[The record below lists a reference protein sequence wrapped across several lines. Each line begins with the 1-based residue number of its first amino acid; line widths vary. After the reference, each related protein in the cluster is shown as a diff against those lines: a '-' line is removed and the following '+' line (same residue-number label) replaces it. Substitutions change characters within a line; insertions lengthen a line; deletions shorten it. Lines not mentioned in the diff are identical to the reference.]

1 MPVCK
6 PNFFLFTGGPGV
18 GKTTLVEHLA
28 GLGEI
33 CVPETH
39 RAVIREQAALG
50 AAGISRD
57 DQTGF
62 RDLCGRRDVAIFDRM
77 ARETRRVFFDRG
89 ILDSIAGDSL
99 DPPWLVA
106 AATERRYA
114 ATVFVPPPWPEI
126 YETDA
131 ERIQDFAEAVA
142 THHRI
147 CANLVAWGYEVIEP
161 PRLPVAARA
170 AFVLDQVRRLGV

>member
-6 PNFFLFTGGPGV
+6 PNFFLFTGGSGV
-18 GKTTLVEHLA
+18 GKTTLIEHLA

-50 AAGISRD
+50 EGGVSRD
-57 DQTGF
+57 DQTAY
-62 RDLCGRRDVAIFDRM
+62 RDLCGRRDVAIFDRLR
-77 ARETRRVFFDRG
+77 AETRRIFFDRG
-89 ILDSIAGDSL
+89 ILDSLAGDGL
-99 DPPWLVA
+99 DPPWLIQA
-106 AATERRYA
+106 AAQRRYA
-114 ATVFVPPPWPEI
+114 TTVFAPPPWPEI

-147 CANLVAWGYEVIEP
+147 CANLTGWGYTVIEP
-161 PRLPVAARA
+161 PRLPVAERA
-170 AFVLDQVRRLGV
+170 AFVLQTVAALGA